1 MPAMGSVSRGV
12 AAAGSDAVTSYKFG
26 FPPGFPPGRGLRAAQ
41 APLAPI
47 LPSARAAA
55 GTATAAT
62 RQCPAFTAASANHRP
77 APPGPARRHRP
88 RSGRRKTW
96 PLGGHQRPSWGRT
109 PCPAC
114 APARSSGPGAAD
126 PGAGVALGAQDAPPP
141 PARMRRCP
149 FKTSLLPGRGALRR
163 PRRGG
168 QRHPGYRAGDDDG
181 PSGSS
186 QPLRDARLAAAG
198 RWAELGRQ
206 GRHAGHG
213 RFALG
218 AALSAPTSG
227 PPHLLRVHG
236 GAGRREVSQS
246 AAADLGPP
254 LESSRGAVREAE
266 LRGGRGA
273 GPLAGDRRVRTGGG
287 AGHRAYR
294 LRLGS
299 SAEVKG
305 GERRGGARAAREN
318 RRGREEGGGAGSRW
332 CSRRRGKRGG
342 GGGGGGGGEQACP
355 GDRELGMDVPS

>member
-1 MPAMGSVSRGV
+1 M
-12 AAAGSDAVTSYKFG
+12 TSYKFG

-47 LPSARAAA
+47 LPSVRAAA

-198 RWAELGRQ
+198 RWAV
-206 GRHAGHG
+206 
-213 RFALG
+213 G
-218 AALSAPTSG
+218 AAG
-227 PPHLLRVHG
+227 EG
-236 GAGRREVSQS
+236 GAGFSATYAPGPGEPRRRPPPPRGRRSLDARAGTRVTDASPS
-246 AAADLGPP
+246 GPRFARP
-254 LESSRGAVREAE
+254 RRARPTSCACT
-266 LRGGRGA
+266 GGRGA
-273 GPLAGDRRVRTGGG
+273 EKSANQRRPTWDRPWSPRGGRCGRQNFVGG
-287 AGHRAYR
+287 AVPGRWRAIGECGPAGEPDTEPT
-294 LRLGS
+294 GS
-299 SAEVKG
+299 DSAAPRK
-305 GERRGGARAAREN
+305 
-318 RRGREEGGGAGSRW
+318 
-332 CSRRRGKRGG
+332 
-342 GGGGGGGGEQACP
+342 
-355 GDRELGMDVPS
+355 

>member
-1 MPAMGSVSRGV
+1 M
-12 AAAGSDAVTSYKFG
+12 TSYKFG

-96 PLGGHQRPSWGRT
+96 PPGGHLRPSWGRT

-114 APARSSGPGAAD
+114 APAWSSGPGAAD

-141 PARMRRCP
+141 PARTRCCP
-149 FKTSLLPGRGALRR
+149 FKTSLLPGRGARRR
-163 PRRGG
+163 PCRGG

-198 RWAELGRQ
+198 GGEALPGRE
-206 GRHAGHG
+206 GRASAPRKAPARVSLAAARPHLAVAGAWTPG
-213 RFALG
+213 PGTRVTDASPSGPRFARPRR
-218 AALSAPTSG
+218 ARPTSCACTG
-227 PPHLLRVHG
+227 GGAPRSQPISGGRPGTAPGVLAGG
-236 GAGRREVSQS
+236 GAGGRTSWGAR
-246 AAADLGPP
+246 
-254 LESSRGAVREAE
+254 RGAAGGRPGSAVWWRSRTPSLPAPTRQ
-266 LRGGRGA
+266 LRGSEREGAAGRGA
-273 GPLAGDRRVRTGGG
+273 GG
-287 AGHRAYR
+287 A
-294 LRLGS
+294 
-299 SAEVKG
+299 
-305 GERRGGARAAREN
+305 
-318 RRGREEGGGAGSRW
+318 
-332 CSRRRGKRGG
+332 
-342 GGGGGGGGEQACP
+342 
-355 GDRELGMDVPS
+355 